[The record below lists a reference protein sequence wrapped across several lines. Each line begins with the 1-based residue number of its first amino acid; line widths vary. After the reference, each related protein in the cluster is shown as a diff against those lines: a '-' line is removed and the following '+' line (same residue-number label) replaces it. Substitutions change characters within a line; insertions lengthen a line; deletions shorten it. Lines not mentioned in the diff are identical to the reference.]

1 MALNLFGPLTK
12 ENIKVSYVDSVLGLI
27 NDISITQA
35 NGYARRNPEATF
47 IFKDGNQSI
56 QYLNITEVN
65 NLNPNVLVP
74 TDSCSGPAKQSVTV
88 GETSVTAGVTGGTKE
103 IGTPTIQFFG
113 GNGIGAAGN
122 PIIGTDGSLLAV
134 DIVNGGYGYQ

>member
-1 MALNLFGPLTK
+1 MTFNLFGPLTE

-27 NDISITQA
+27 NDVSITQA
-35 NGYARRNPEATF
+35 NEYARGNLEATF

-56 QYLNITEVN
+56 QYLNIDEVN

-74 TDSCSGPAKQSVTV
+74 TDPCSGPA
-88 GETSVTAGVTGGTKE
+88 GTKE
-103 IGTPTIQFFG
+103 IGPPTIQFFG

-122 PIIGTDGSLLAV
+122 PIIGTDGALLAV
-134 DIVNGGYGYQ
+134 DIVNGGYGYRISTSCFCKRYWQ